1 MSWILIFFAIS
12 RQFLSKIFSSDISFR
27 LVTFFKETY
36 LLISVSL
43 KRSIKNNLNILK
55 ILKKKLVLCKLYE
68 IIMKSVDCQ
77 ILAVLSPQYFKQ

>member
-55 ILKKKLVLCKLYE
+55 I
-68 IIMKSVDCQ
+68 
-77 ILAVLSPQYFKQ
+77 